1 MATIQASRRRT
12 ITMRHARQS
21 AERFGIVFAWAVLI
35 VVFAFWDSPD
45 FFTTATFQSIFG
57 SEAVL
62 LFLGLGLMVPLI
74 VGEFDL
80 SIVGTMSLS
89 LTLLGYLSVLS
100 HWALGPAVLV
110 ALLAAL
116 GMGAVNAF
124 FTVVVGVDSI
134 VVTLGSGT
142 LATGLGYAI
151 YSTTI
156 PNVSQ
161 TLVNI
166 STKTILGLPLFFWYG
181 VALMLVL
188 WYILALT
195 PLGRYLHFVGA
206 NRSVSHLTGIPV
218 RSIRIGSLMTSAF
231 LAGLAGVLLAGS
243 LGSSSPSISD
253 AYLLPA
259 FAAVFLGT
267 TTITPGRFNPL
278 GTFVAVYFLTTGITG
293 LELKGLTGWIEDV
306 FYGASLVLAVA
317 LTRVAAARARKAEER
332 RTGQ

>member
-1 MATIQASRRRT
+1 
-12 ITMRHARQS
+12 
-21 AERFGIVFAWAVLI
+21 
-35 VVFAFWDSPD
+35 
-45 FFTTATFQSIFG
+45 
-57 SEAVL
+57 
-62 LFLGLGLMVPLI
+62 
-74 VGEFDL
+74 
-80 SIVGTMSLS
+80 
-89 LTLLGYLSVLS
+89 
-100 HWALGPAVLV
+100 
-110 ALLAAL
+110 
-116 GMGAVNAF
+116 
-124 FTVVVGVDSI
+124 VVVGVDSI

-188 WYILALT
+188 WYVLALT
-195 PLGRYLHFVGA
+195 PLGRYLYFVGA

-218 RSIRIGSLMTSAF
+218 RGIRIGSLMTSAF
-231 LAGLAGVLLAGS
+231 LAGLAGVLLAGN

-267 TTITPGRFNPL
+267 TTITPGRFNPV

-317 LTRVAAARARKAEER
+317 LTRVAASRARKAEER
-332 RTGQ
+332 RTGL

>member
-1 MATIQASRRRT
+1 
-12 ITMRHARQS
+12 
-21 AERFGIVFAWAVLI
+21 
-35 VVFAFWDSPD
+35 
-45 FFTTATFQSIFG
+45 
-57 SEAVL
+57 
-62 LFLGLGLMVPLI
+62 MVPLI

-80 SIVGTMSLS
+80 SIVGVMSVSIS
-89 LTLLGYLSVLS
+89 LVGDLNVLN
-100 HWALGPAVLV
+100 HWGIGLAVV
-110 ALLAAL
+110 AALLAAL
-116 GMGAVNAF
+116 AMGAVNAF

-134 VVTLGSGT
+134 VVTLGTGT
-142 LATGLGYAI
+142 LYTGLGYAI

-161 TLVNI
+161 TLVNV
-166 STKTILGLPLFFWYG
+166 STKTIFGLPLFFYYG
-181 VALMLVL
+181 VVLMLVL
-188 WYILALT
+188 WYVLALT
-195 PLGRYLHFVGA
+195 PLGRYLYFVGA

-218 RSIRIGSLMTSAF
+218 RRIRAGSLITSAF
-231 LAGLAGVLLAGS
+231 LAGLAGVLLTGA

-317 LTRVAAARARKAEER
+317 LTRVAASRARKAEER
-332 RTGQ
+332 RGTR